1 MKFDKVAVGK
11 NTLAQKMR
19 TLSKK
24 AKLSKIYTNHCL
36 RATSITELDRSGF
49 KARLTMSISGH
60 QSESRIRSYMYSAH
74 VCDSKKTEHG
84 DVNIKSHILLAIEL
98 FTGGFIFIGLIRY

>member
-24 AKLSKIYTNHCL
+24 TKLSKIYTNHCL

-49 KARLTMSISGH
+49 KARLIMSISGH
-60 QSESRIRSYMYSAH
+60 KSESKIRSYMYSAH
-74 VCDSKKTEHG
+74 ACDLKKLNMAMSISKAITGDSVCGKY
-84 DVNIKSHILLAIEL
+84 V
-98 FTGGFIFIGLIRY
+98 